1 MGNLLDN
8 CLNACREIQVP
19 APRQI
24 EVSIRT
30 TSKELL
36 LHISNTL
43 SHQAKEHEKDEM
55 LHGYGITN
63 VENITLKYYGTYVY
77 YIERDRY
84 HAIVSIPCNIMI

>member
-1 MGNLLDN
+1 M
-8 CLNACREIQVP
+8 
-19 APRQI
+19 
-24 EVSIRT
+24 
-30 TSKELL
+30 K
-36 LHISNTL
+36 
-43 SHQAKEHEKDEM
+43 KDEM